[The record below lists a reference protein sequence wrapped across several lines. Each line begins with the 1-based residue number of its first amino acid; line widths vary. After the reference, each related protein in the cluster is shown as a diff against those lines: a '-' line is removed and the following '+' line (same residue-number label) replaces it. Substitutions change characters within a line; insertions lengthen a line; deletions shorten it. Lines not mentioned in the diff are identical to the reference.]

1 MSADSLR
8 RPIAGAGR
16 NGGNVAADEPT
27 HTPEDG
33 AAKEAASGP
42 NLKAAIKALDDG
54 RLEEASAICVALIAA
69 DPVNAQAIHL
79 LGVVAYQ
86 SGGGIA
92 EAQELVERAI
102 SIDPN
107 DAKFYNSR
115 GALQYAL
122 GNNEVAVV
130 DFRRAT
136 QLAPNDSMAWNNL
149 GNALLRLN
157 DVTEAEQAF
166 RRALSRQPA
175 PVAAINNLGVAL
187 KRRGQLDKALIC
199 FREAILQDP
208 TYVDAHFN
216 MGELLYQLDEIETS
230 AGHFRR
236 AIEVDADCA
245 PAYASLAQV
254 LHDLHRPDEALDILQ
269 QGLARLPDDPDLNF
283 ALRLQLSSVVP
294 AWHLP
299 MINDDER
306 NRAYQEAL
314 ERNVKQGD
322 LVLEIGT
329 GSGIVSMMAARA
341 GAGKVVT
348 CEVLPAIA
356 MLAKDTIAR
365 NKYDDRVTVVVKKST
380 QLKVGEDLPEKADVF
395 VSELLNVG
403 LLAPNMI
410 SVIRHARENLVKPEG
425 RIIPQAAQVFGA
437 LLQCD
442 HLARINPVGEIAGF
456 DMSPMDR
463 MRSPGY
469 AQIDLAADPHARLS
483 EDFDVFGFD
492 FRTNLAETGRRV
504 IDVMA
509 TAPGTCHG
517 VAFWFDLMMDDDIVY
532 HSASRA
538 RTNHWKQAMHF
549 FPKPVTVRPGQ
560 IVRVA
565 AIYDATRIYFE
576 PA

>member
-1 MSADSLR
+1 M
-8 RPIAGAGR
+8 
-16 NGGNVAADEPT
+16 AADERT
-27 HTPEDG
+27 NGAAEDLADG
-33 AAKEAASGP
+33 ATGAAGL
-42 NLKAAIKALDDG
+42 NKATAALEEG
-54 RLEEASAICVALIAA
+54 RLEEASAICATLIAA
-69 DPVNAQAIHL
+69 DPANAQAIHL
-79 LGVVAYQ
+79 LGVIAYQ
-86 SGGGIA
+86 SGGSIS
-92 EAQELVERAI
+92 EARELIERAI
-102 SIDPN
+102 GLEPN
-107 DAKFYNSR
+107 DSKFYNSR
-115 GALQYAL
+115 GALQYAQ
-122 GNNEVAVV
+122 GNTQDAAV

-149 GNALLRLN
+149 GNALLKLN
-157 DVTEAEQAF
+157 DVAEAEQAF
-166 RRALSRQPA
+166 RRALARQPA

-187 KRRGQLDKALIC
+187 KRRGQFDKALIC
-199 FREAILQDP
+199 FREAILQDSS
-208 TYVDAHFN
+208 YVDAHFN
-216 MGELLYQLDEIETS
+216 MGEMLYQLDQIEAS
-230 AGHFRR
+230 ADHFRR
-236 AIEVDADCA
+236 AIEVDVNCA

-269 QGLARLPDDPDLNF
+269 QGLARLPEDPDLNF

-306 NRAYQEAL
+306 NQAYQEAL
-314 ERNVKQGD
+314 ERSVKPGD

-329 GSGIVSMMAARA
+329 GSGIVAMMAARA

-356 MLAKDTIAR
+356 MLAKDVIAR
-365 NKYDDRVTVVVKKST
+365 NKYDDRITVVVKKST
-380 QLKVGEDLPEKADVF
+380 QLKVGEDLPDKADVF

-410 SVIRHARENLVKPEG
+410 SVIRHARENLVKPG
-425 RIIPQAAQVFGA
+425 ARIIPQAAQVYGT

-442 HLARINPVGEIAGF
+442 HLGRINPVREIAGF

-483 EDFDVFGFD
+483 EAFEIFGFD
-492 FRTNLAETGRRV
+492 FRADLNETGRRALD
-504 IDVMA
+504 IMA

-517 VAFWFDLMMDDDIVY
+517 IAFWFDLQMDDDVVY
-532 HSASRA
+532 HSSSRA

-549 FPKPVTVRPGQ
+549 FPQPVTVRPGQ
-560 IVRVA
+560 IVRLVA
-565 AIYDATRIYFE
+565 HYDATRIFFE
-576 PA
+576 LT

>member
-1 MSADSLR
+1 M
-8 RPIAGAGR
+8 
-16 NGGNVAADEPT
+16 AADEPIQ
-27 HTPEDG
+27 PADDDMPAMPG
-33 AAKEAASGP
+33 
-42 NLKAAIKALDDG
+42 LKQALAALDAN

-69 DPVNAQAIHL
+69 DPANAQAIHL
-79 LGVVAYQ
+79 LGVIAYQ
-86 SGGGIA
+86 SGGGID
-92 EAQELVERAI
+92 EAQELIERAI

-107 DAKFYNSR
+107 DSKFYNSR
-115 GALQYAL
+115 GALHYAQ
-122 GNNEVAVV
+122 GNNEGAIL
-130 DFRRAT
+130 DFRRST
-136 QLAPNDSMAWNNL
+136 QLSPGDSMAWNNL
-149 GNALLRLN
+149 GNALLRIN
-157 DVTEAEQAF
+157 DVAEAEQAF

-187 KRRGQLDKALIC
+187 KRRGQFDKALIC

-208 TYVDAHFN
+208 SYVDAHFN
-216 MGELLYQLDEIETS
+216 MGEMLYQLDEVETS
-230 AGHFRR
+230 ADHFRR
-236 AIEVDADCA
+236 AIEVDPDCA
-245 PAYASLAQV
+245 PAYASLAQI
-254 LHDLHRPDEALDILQ
+254 LQDLHRPDEAMEILHR
-269 QGLARLPDDPDLNF
+269 GLERMPDNADLNF

-306 NRAYQEAL
+306 NDAYQAAL
-314 ERNVKQGD
+314 ERNVKEGD

-356 MLAKDTIAR
+356 MLAKDVIAR
-365 NKYDDRVTVVVKKST
+365 NKYDDRITVVAKKST

-410 SVIRHARENLVKPEG
+410 SIIRHARENLVKPEG
-425 RIIPQAAQVFGA
+425 RIIPQAAQVYGA

-483 EDFDVFGFD
+483 EDFEVFGFD
-492 FRTNLAETGRRV
+492 LRTNLNESGKRLLD
-504 IDVMA
+504 IMA
-509 TAPGTCHG
+509 TSPGLCHG
-517 VAFWFDLMMDDDIVY
+517 IAFWFDLVMDDDAVY

-549 FPKPVTVRPGQ
+549 FPKPVSVRPGQ
-560 IVRVA
+560 ILRVA

-576 PA
+576 PV

>member
-1 MSADSLR
+1 M
-8 RPIAGAGR
+8 
-16 NGGNVAADEPT
+16 AADDPT
-27 HTPEDG
+27 QTATDDT
-33 AAKEAASGP
+33 AAPGLKEA
-42 NLKAAIKALDDG
+42 LTALDAS

-69 DPVNAQAIHL
+69 DPANAQAIHL
-79 LGVVAYQ
+79 LGVIAYQ
-86 SGGGIA
+86 SGGGID
-92 EAQELVERAI
+92 EAQELIERAI

-107 DAKFYNSR
+107 DSKFYNSR
-115 GALQYAL
+115 GALNYAL
-122 GNNEVAVV
+122 GNNERAVV

-136 QLAPNDSMAWNNL
+136 QLSPNDSMAWNNL
-149 GNALLRLN
+149 GNSLLRLN

-187 KRRGQLDKALIC
+187 KRRGQFDKALIC

-208 TYVDAHFN
+208 NYVDAHFN
-216 MGELLYQLDEIETS
+216 MGEMLYQLDQVELS
-230 AGHFRR
+230 ADHFRR
-236 AIEVDADCA
+236 AIEVDPDCA
-245 PAYASLAQV
+245 PAYASLAQI
-254 LHDLHRPDEALDILQ
+254 LHDLHRPDEAMETLH
-269 QGLARLPDDPDLNF
+269 QGLERLPDNPDLNF

-306 NRAYQEAL
+306 NNAYQAAL
-314 ERNVKQGD
+314 ERNVKAGD

-348 CEVLPAIA
+348 CEILPAIA
-356 MLAKDTIAR
+356 MLAKDVIAR
-365 NKYDDRVTVVVKKST
+365 NKLDDRITVVVKKST

-410 SVIRHARENLVKPEG
+410 SIIRHARENLVKPEG
-425 RIIPQAAQVFGA
+425 RIIPQAAQVYGA

-442 HLARINPVGEIAGF
+442 HLARINPVGTIAGF

-483 EDFDVFGFD
+483 EDFEIFGFD
-492 FRTNLAETGRRV
+492 FRTDLNETGQRGLN
-504 IDVMA
+504 IMA
-509 TAPGTCHG
+509 TAPGICHG
-517 VAFWFDLMMDDDIVY
+517 IAFWFDLMMDDDVVY

-549 FPKPVTVRPGQ
+549 FQKPIAVRPGQ
-560 IVRVA
+560 ILRVVA
-565 AIYDATRIYFE
+565 SYDATRIFFE
-576 PA
+576 PV